1 MITHLLT
8 RIDLCMHSF
17 SKGQKRIAHYIEE
30 HYDKAAFMT
39 ASKLGE
45 TVGVS
50 ESTVV
55 RFATELGYEGYPKL
69 QKAMQE
75 MIRNKLTSVQRI
87 EVTSTRIGDA
97 NVLDSVLNQDID
109 KIRRTIEETSHEDF
123 NRAVDEICSAKRIY
137 IFGVR
142 STAAIASF
150 LSYYFELIF
159 DNVRV
164 VNTTSSASAYEHIF
178 RISENDVM
186 IGISFPRYSSM
197 AVEAMDF
204 ARSRGAHAIAIT
216 DSMASPLVQSA
227 DSVLIA
233 RSDMASIVD
242 SLVAPLS
249 LINALI
255 VATVLKKKTEVSENF
270 RQLEEVW
277 NKNAVYT
284 NHDADSES
292 VSENED
298 K

>member
-8 RIDLCMHSF
+8 RIDLMMNSF
-17 SKGQKRIAHYIEE
+17 SKGQKRIALYIEE

-39 ASKLGE
+39 AAKLGE

-55 RFATELGYEGYPKL
+55 RFATELGYDGYPKL

-87 EVTSTRIGDA
+87 EVTSGRIGNG
-97 NVLDSVLNQDID
+97 NVLDSVLMQDIE

-123 NRAVDEICSAKRIY
+123 NRAVDEICKAKR
-137 IFGVR
+137 
-142 STAAIASF
+142 
-150 LSYYFELIF
+150 
-159 DNVRV
+159 
-164 VNTTSSASAYEHIF
+164 
-178 RISENDVM
+178 NDII
-186 IGISFPRYSSM
+186 IGISFPRYSTM

-204 ARSRGAHAIAIT
+204 ARSRGAHAVAIT
-216 DSMASPLVQSA
+216 DSMASPLVSSA
-227 DSVLIA
+227 DSILIA

-255 VATVLKKKTEVSENF
+255 VATVLKKKDEVSETF
-270 RQLEEVW
+270 RALEQVW
-277 NKNAVYT
+277 NREGVYT
-284 NHDADSES
+284 NHDES
-292 VSENED
+292 VKKHER
-298 K
+298 

>member
-8 RIDLCMHSF
+8 RIDLMMNSF
-17 SKGQKRIAHYIEE
+17 SKGQKRIALYIEE

-39 ASKLGE
+39 ASKLGQ

-55 RFATELGYEGYPKL
+55 RFATELGYDGYPCL

-87 EVTSTRIGDA
+87 EVTSSRIGNE
-97 NVLDSVLNQDID
+97 NVLDSVLNQDIE

-123 NRAVDEICSAKRIY
+123 NRAVQEICNAERIY

-150 LSYYFELIF
+150 LAYYFELIF
-159 DNVRV
+159 DNVRLI
-164 VNTTSSASAYEHIF
+164 NTTSATSTYEHIF
-178 RISENDVM
+178 RITEKDVI

-197 AVEAMDF
+197 AIEAMNF
-204 ARSRGAHAIAIT
+204 ARSRGAHAVALT

-255 VATVLKKKTEVSENF
+255 VATVLKKKEEVSETF
-270 RQLEEVW
+270 RNLEQVW
-277 NKNAVYT
+277 NREGVYT
-284 NHDADSES
+284 SHDKEHPIAAD
-292 VSENED
+292 ED
-298 K
+298 EK